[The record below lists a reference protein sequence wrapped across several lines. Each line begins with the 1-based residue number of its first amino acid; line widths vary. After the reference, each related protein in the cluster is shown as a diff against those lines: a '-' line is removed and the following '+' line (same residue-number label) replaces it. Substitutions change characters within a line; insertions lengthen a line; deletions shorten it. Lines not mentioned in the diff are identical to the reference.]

1 MPNLEENAVESKGAA
16 PAQSAL
22 ADSNGAS
29 DVHAVHL
36 GCRRCLQPLGNA
48 IPCRCPE
55 CGLAIDPS
63 DPRSVCDL
71 RKRRQRVE
79 LMAMFVAGVAV
90 AGLLAFGWWFGL
102 MKRNEWLPMLNV
114 IAPVVVLAVVPAVLC
129 ARLSRVRP
137 AIAYAIGSWTFVG
150 WSMVVIAIDQLWQG
164 VPISSLE
171 IDIRSTLLVAAPI
184 IALVIAVGLGVGG
197 LIRKFIRWAQTKA

>member
-1 MPNLEENAVESKGAA
+1 MESKGAA

-22 ADSNGAS
+22 ADSNGTS

-55 CGLAIDPS
+55 CGFAIDPS

-79 LMAMFVAGVAV
+79 LMVMSVAGVAV
-90 AGLLAFGWWFGL
+90 GGLLGFGYWFGL
-102 MKRNEWLPMLNV
+102 MKLNEWLPILNPIGWV
-114 IAPVVVLAVVPAVLC
+114 IVPVVVLAVVPAVLC

-150 WSMVVIAIDQLWQG
+150 WGTLAVAIDQLWRG

-171 IDIRSTLLVAAPI
+171 IDIRSTLLVGAPVV
-184 IALVIAVGLGVGG
+184 ALVIAVGLGVGG
-197 LIRKFIRWAQTKA
+197 LIRKSIRWAQPKA

>member
-1 MPNLEENAVESKGAA
+1 
-16 PAQSAL
+16 
-22 ADSNGAS
+22 
-29 DVHAVHL
+29 
-36 GCRRCLQPLGNA
+36 
-48 IPCRCPE
+48 
-55 CGLAIDPS
+55 
-63 DPRSVCDL
+63 
-71 RKRRQRVE
+71 
-79 LMAMFVAGVAV
+79 MAMFVAGVAV

-164 VPISSLE
+164 VPISSLS

-197 LIRKFIRWAQTKA
+197 LIRKSIRWAQTKA